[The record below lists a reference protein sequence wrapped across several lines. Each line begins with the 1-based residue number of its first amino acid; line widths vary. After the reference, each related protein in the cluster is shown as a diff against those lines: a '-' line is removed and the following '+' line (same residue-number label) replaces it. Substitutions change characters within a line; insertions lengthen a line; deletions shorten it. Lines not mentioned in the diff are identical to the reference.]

1 MKPLTDQHFATLRRH
16 MVEVIDIEFELA
28 AEAIG
33 RPAPAPRLREALL
46 AVPRHLFVPS
56 ELKPMAYQ
64 NQPLPIGFGK
74 TISQPFMGAAMAE
87 LLDLTDESVVL
98 EVGTGLGY
106 LSAVLASMA
115 AEVYSVEVV
124 EEFAAIAEIRLREL
138 GFANFAVR
146 VGDGSRGWEEA
157 GPFDAILVSAAVTDF
172 PEALFRQLKD
182 GGRIVLPLDSS
193 GSQRLVQGTRDGNQL
208 IVREIMAVTFTPL
221 ETVF

>member
-28 AEAIG
+28 AEEIG
-33 RPAPAPRLREALL
+33 RPAPAPSLREALL

-74 TISQPFMGAAMAE
+74 TISQPFMGALMAE
-87 LLDLTDESVVL
+87 LLDLTDESIVL

-106 LSAVLASMA
+106 LSAVLARVA
-115 AEVYSVEVV
+115 AEIYSVEVV
-124 EEFAAIAEIRLREL
+124 EEFAAVAEARLQEL
-138 GFANFAVR
+138 GAANFAVR

-172 PEALFRQLKD
+172 PDLLFRQLKD
-182 GGRIVLPLDSS
+182 GGRMVLPLDRF
-193 GSQRLVQGTRDGNQL
+193 GTQRLVQGTRDGNQL